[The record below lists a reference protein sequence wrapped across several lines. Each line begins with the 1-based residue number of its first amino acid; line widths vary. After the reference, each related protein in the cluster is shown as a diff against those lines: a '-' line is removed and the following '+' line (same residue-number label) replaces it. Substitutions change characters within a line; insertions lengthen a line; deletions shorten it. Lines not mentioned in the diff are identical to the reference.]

1 MRMDIRVRGL
11 EEPTVVTDMDVR
23 CLYPDA
29 RSYSNSTV
37 EKLLENAE
45 KEKKEV
51 YQRLV
56 QAEGN
61 RFRPFVVTTD
71 GVMGPSATKIIRQ
84 LGEKLASKWKKPI
97 GTVMGWVRAKI
108 GLAIVRACSACIRG
122 PKIRGGARAWRMEP
136 ALGGDESDG
145 AFLGLQFTNGPVGQG
160 RRGD

>member
-1 MRMDIRVRGL
+1 M
-11 EEPTVVTDMDVR
+11 R

-29 RSYSNSTV
+29 RSYSDSTV

-45 KEKKEV
+45 KEKREV

-84 LGEKLASKWKKPI
+84 LGE
-97 GTVMGWVRAKI
+97 
-108 GLAIVRACSACIRG
+108 IVW
-122 PKIRGGARAWRMEP
+122 AR
-136 ALGGDESDG
+136 
-145 AFLGLQFTNGPVGQG
+145 N
-160 RRGD
+160 